1 MNNDIPAAMAPLM
14 AKAFTKGV
22 ETSIAQLAELLGL
35 PEEDPLR
42 AVKEVVQT
50 VEAWGLELNPNQARG
65 TFESARVLRI
75 PVVSTPNAAVA
86 KLIAVGEGPGVEFK
100 SSLLCSIRDWDR
112 NGTLNEHLALP
123 GEVLKTICAF
133 LNSDGGELLIGI
145 DDDGELC
152 QGIERDLELKGW
164 DLDKWQLH
172 LVSLI
177 EGRFLNGAMVMPY
190 TRIQLHQ
197 LDNAAIAHMTVMQRT
212 ARSFVRREKAKPYE
226 FFVRNGSRS
235 DSLDLPSFYAHLQ
248 SRSDT
253 QLYDNPFG

>member
-1 MNNDIPAAMAPLM
+1 MNNNIPAAMAPLM
-14 AKAFTKGV
+14 AKAFTTGV

-35 PEEDPLR
+35 PEGDPLW
-42 AVKEVVQT
+42 AVEAVVRT
-50 VEAWGLELNPNQARG
+50 IEAWGLELNPNQARG
-65 TFESARVLRI
+65 SLESARVLRI
-75 PVVSTPNAAVA
+75 PEVSTSKAAIA
-86 KLIAVGEGPGVEFK
+86 KLLAIGEGSGVEFK
-100 SSLLCSIRDWDR
+100 SSLLCSIRDWRQD
-112 NGTLNEHLALP
+112 GTLNEHPALP
-123 GEVLKTICAF
+123 GEVLKTVCAF

-145 DDDGELC
+145 DDDGEPC

-164 DLDKWQLH
+164 DFDKWQLH

-197 LDNAAIAHMTVMQRT
+197 LDNAAIAHVTVMRRT
-212 ARSFVRREKAKPYE
+212 ARSFVRREKSRPYE

-248 SRSDT
+248 SRSDI
-253 QLYDNPFG
+253 